1 MTRYTIMD
9 LIEAKIFGFEKEDR
23 VERFRP
29 FEPIQSFT
37 YPIDSSKM
45 IVNSETHEQQ
55 FFRDQFETVKRVFK
69 DAEIFLSK
77 QIDHELRKGFS
88 HLLIFELG
96 MGYYGLLTGIIN
108 KGDEE

>member
-1 MTRYTIMD
+1 MARYTIMD

-37 YPIDSSKM
+37 YPIDSSSM
-45 IVNSETHEQQ
+45 IINSETQEQQ
-55 FFRDQFETVKRVFK
+55 FFRDQFETIRRVFK

-77 QIDHELRKGFS
+77 QIDHELRDGFS

-96 MGYYGLLTGIIN
+96 RGYYGLLTGII
-108 KGDEE
+108 KGDGD